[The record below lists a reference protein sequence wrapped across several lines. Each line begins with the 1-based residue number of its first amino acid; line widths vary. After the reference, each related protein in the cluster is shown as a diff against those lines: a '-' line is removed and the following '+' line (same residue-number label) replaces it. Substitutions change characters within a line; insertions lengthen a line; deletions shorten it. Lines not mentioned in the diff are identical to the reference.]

1 MAVLGRLL
9 VSSAERLDLPDLL
22 SIDSYGA
29 GDWKYFI
36 QGLIGPSKPYILK
49 GFDVIDPQNAIGT
62 QSCSIRVAD
71 SVVLYPGSTAGPFYH
86 GLSEGNE
93 NALPLVPEL
102 RKNAVNYV
110 YLTFSTF
117 NTSVDTRA
125 FWDPDK
131 DGGNGGEFTQDV
143 NTESVLKVEINVS
156 TGSFP
161 ANTIPVAKVTVGA
174 VVITAI
180 QDARDL
186 MYRLGTGG
194 ISPDPNS
201 TYNFRSLPTSQY
213 QRNEPPTIMSN
224 PSDPNPFQGAD
235 KNILSLKEWMD
246 VVMTKLKE
254 LGGTTYWYQDAST
267 FSIASIFADA
277 LTTTYKSKGKYL
289 HSSATAGDL
298 TWSEDI
304 LIKQTASPKDTIIR
318 DGSIVMANEQVA
330 YLPLVRNQS
339 INTFDEPVAWTN
351 GQPYVNTIGGSIGKF
366 ANLTKGDWVKKISD
380 DSTYFLRVEEFYDA
394 VNMGGSVTTAA
405 NARSIRLNSNYLGS
419 TAQERA
425 RYDQGVYQASDVV
438 VSDRNNPAIGTT
450 GGNFLWLALRSD
462 TIENIS
468 AIQSFAVSGTV
479 TVADGSRVEVSA
491 TSHGLLDGDRITVSA
506 PAAQAGTYTVEVED
520 ANTFFFMSSNTTT
533 GAFTGHYGLLTTAAR
548 TNGYGL
554 QLESS
559 THGFE
564 SGETIVVAGTTNFN
578 DSYVI
583 NERSS
588 TQVQFP
594 ISAAFGAESTGTA
607 TLARIDVRT
616 ETGITKVVQGETID
630 IGEGDSD
637 NIQRFIGMHSL
648 AETHPLYFVPGGYGA
663 INGMHSY
670 NASETDNLTAR
681 ASKLTAMMADKAQ
694 DKTVKY
700 LSDAN
705 TAINTQNGAAQELT
719 FQPAASSLTILQP
732 GGAGNATIAL
742 PDTAPGISLLTNQ
755 SAYVVIDR
763 NASSTPS
770 IVVANNSSIPIA
782 ENVFVIASRLGG
794 QSVFLWNGSQ
804 VIGSAPLVPGG
815 SALVKVKYYDPV
827 ATTLPTGNPVV
838 EDGSNVQAGDLVLFS
853 ALSSNN
859 NRIYKALGSGTNITG
874 WSTEFA
880 FNGLQT
886 PTDGDTVIVTDGT
899 GFADQIGK
907 FTGTTWVFNNYVR
920 YFNGTD
926 YWEQSALI
934 TSTLTDNTT
943 GNVFTVNYA
952 GSEYQVIDYSIS
964 RGLTRETGTIHVVTD
979 GSTVNVTTTGAYL
992 GISGVTFSGD
1002 ISGGTTLRI
1011 RYTTTNT
1018 GSNATMKYMV
1028 RRWSNSAGGPA
1039 GVPSYTGV
1047 SGSGGAAAGG
1057 LGQIQFSD
1065 GTNLAANANFKIDTT
1080 ALALNLN
1087 GLYQTILNG
1096 PVTVTDNVVVP
1107 TALFTLT
1114 AADHTHAVIEY
1125 SCERNGESRTGR
1137 FLISHNGSVV
1147 GFSDDYVETNP
1158 LGVTFT
1164 ADISGANLRILFV
1177 STNTGFN
1184 GTLKFALRRWI

>member
-29 GDWKYFI
+29 GDWKFFI

-86 GLSEGNE
+86 GLSEGNA

-143 NTESVLKVEINVS
+143 NTESVLKVEVNVS

-394 VNMGGSVTTAA
+394 VNMGGSVTTA
-405 NARSIRLNSNYLGS
+405 
-419 TAQERA
+419 
-425 RYDQGVYQASDVV
+425 
-438 VSDRNNPAIGTT
+438 
-450 GGNFLWLALRSD
+450 
-462 TIENIS
+462 
-468 AIQSFAVSGTV
+468 
-479 TVADGSRVEVSA
+479 
-491 TSHGLLDGDRITVSA
+491 
-506 PAAQAGTYTVEVED
+506 
-520 ANTFFFMSSNTTT
+520 
-533 GAFTGHYGLLTTAAR
+533 
-548 TNGYGL
+548 
-554 QLESS
+554 
-559 THGFE
+559 
-564 SGETIVVAGTTNFN
+564 
-578 DSYVI
+578 
-583 NERSS
+583 
-588 TQVQFP
+588 
-594 ISAAFGAESTGTA
+594 
-607 TLARIDVRT
+607 
-616 ETGITKVVQGETID
+616 
-630 IGEGDSD
+630 
-637 NIQRFIGMHSL
+637 
-648 AETHPLYFVPGGYGA
+648 
-663 INGMHSY
+663 
-670 NASETDNLTAR
+670 
-681 ASKLTAMMADKAQ
+681 
-694 DKTVKY
+694 
-700 LSDAN
+700 
-705 TAINTQNGAAQELT
+705 
-719 FQPAASSLTILQP
+719 
-732 GGAGNATIAL
+732 
-742 PDTAPGISLLTNQ
+742 
-755 SAYVVIDR
+755 
-763 NASSTPS
+763 
-770 IVVANNSSIPIA
+770 
-782 ENVFVIASRLGG
+782 
-794 QSVFLWNGSQ
+794 
-804 VIGSAPLVPGG
+804 
-815 SALVKVKYYDPV
+815 
-827 ATTLPTGNPVV
+827 
-838 EDGSNVQAGDLVLFS
+838 
-853 ALSSNN
+853 
-859 NRIYKALGSGTNITG
+859 
-874 WSTEFA
+874 
-880 FNGLQT
+880 
-886 PTDGDTVIVTDGT
+886 
-899 GFADQIGK
+899 
-907 FTGTTWVFNNYVR
+907 
-920 YFNGTD
+920 
-926 YWEQSALI
+926 
-934 TSTLTDNTT
+934 
-943 GNVFTVNYA
+943 
-952 GSEYQVIDYSIS
+952 
-964 RGLTRETGTIHVVTD
+964 
-979 GSTVNVTTTGAYL
+979 
-992 GISGVTFSGD
+992 
-1002 ISGGTTLRI
+1002 
-1011 RYTTTNT
+1011 
-1018 GSNATMKYMV
+1018 
-1028 RRWSNSAGGPA
+1028 
-1039 GVPSYTGV
+1039 
-1047 SGSGGAAAGG
+1047 
-1057 LGQIQFSD
+1057 
-1065 GTNLAANANFKIDTT
+1065 
-1080 ALALNLN
+1080 
-1087 GLYQTILNG
+1087 
-1096 PVTVTDNVVVP
+1096 
-1107 TALFTLT
+1107 
-1114 AADHTHAVIEY
+1114 
-1125 SCERNGESRTGR
+1125 
-1137 FLISHNGSVV
+1137 
-1147 GFSDDYVETNP
+1147 
-1158 LGVTFT
+1158 
-1164 ADISGANLRILFV
+1164 
-1177 STNTGFN
+1177 
-1184 GTLKFALRRWI
+1184 